1 ENIYPEEI
9 EAVINNMEGVMESMV
24 YESKRKIIAKVY
36 LNQEELA
43 KKYEF
48 FKHAA
53 AGKHHEVHKKISN
66 YLQQMKQKLNGS
78 LNRFSHVS
86 ELRLIPHPF
95 EKTPTHKIKRYLYLD

>member
-1 ENIYPEEI
+1 
-9 EAVINNMEGVMESMV
+9 MESMV
-24 YESKRKIIAKVY
+24 YESKGKIIAKVY

-48 FKHAA
+48 FKQAA
-53 AGKHHEVHKKISN
+53 SEKHSEVHKKVVN
-66 YLQQMKQKLNGS
+66 YMQQMKHKLNGS

-86 ELRLIPHPF
+86 ELRLISQPF